1 MADSWQPGALSA
13 LLDDAEEVEC
23 EGDLLFSVAAEAQQ
37 LLDEVPSPPQAQPAQ
52 LVLPP
57 AAARASTSPRHVAD
71 ARTPSS
77 PAAAHDFWQLAARD
91 AHALYVATAWR
102 GAAATRHGAD
112 SSVDRTALACAL
124 TSAGLLDGLC
134 TRDAAA
140 AIEEEAGRA
149 DVCGCFDAD
158 DVAAL
163 SATLASLRAARGF
176 KALEAAHVPPQ
187 HRPPDGPLV
196 ALHGALCA
204 RDGGACAADTHEVGD
219 AGAAQLC
226 AAAFVA
232 LCDAA
237 LLLESE
243 DLTVTVRS
251 ERCAPSVQ
259 FSSAVHTSLTR
270 IDDVRSLARR
280 AALCCS
286 PRRGAMRA
294 AWACASSCS
303 RWRSSP
309 PRWRCLLTL
318 SPARCLT

>member
-23 EGDLLFSVAAEAQQ
+23 EGDLFSAASDAQQ
-37 LLDEVPSPPQAQPAQ
+37 LLDEAPSPPQAQRAVADAALQPA
-52 LVLPP
+52 LLLPP
-57 AAARASTSPRHVAD
+57 AAARASSPLHTG

-77 PAAAHDFWQLAARD
+77 SAAAQDFWRLAARD

-102 GAAATRHGAD
+102 TASTFRHGAD
-112 SSVDRTALACAL
+112 SCVDRTALACAL

-149 DVCGCFDAD
+149 DVCGCFDGD

-176 KALEAAHVPPQ
+176 KALDAAHVPPQ
-187 HRPPDGPLV
+187 HRPPDGPLI

-204 RDGGACAADTHEVGD
+204 RDGGACEAAESVE
-219 AGAAQLC
+219 AQLC
-226 AAAFVA
+226 ASAFVT

-243 DLTVTVRS
+243 DLTATVRS
-251 ERCAPSVQ
+251 CERWCA
-259 FSSAVHTSLTR
+259 
-270 IDDVRSLARR
+270 R
-280 AALCCS
+280 A
-286 PRRGAMRA
+286 PRV
-294 AWACASSCS
+294 CVASSVL
-303 RWRSSP
+303 RTR
-309 PRWRCLLTL
+309 
-318 SPARCLT
+318 